1 MYLPKNTKT
10 KNPKKAS
17 KVLPKLSKPTKS
29 HEIVETNNITVFS
42 HRRLQAKHRTKS
54 VTNAVVITK
63 TVDTP
68 PAAVKS
74 VDEALEVK
82 ETLVAET
89 IEETFVEETEEL
101 SEEETLDLSA
111 LTKKQLIEVAKEQ
124 KVTYKNL
131 NKTELI
137 EALTIVMG

>member
-10 KNPKKAS
+10 KNTKKAS
-17 KVLPKLSKPTKS
+17 KVLPKLNRPTKNR
-29 HEIVETNNITVFS
+29 ELVETNNITVFS
-42 HRRLQAKHRTKS
+42 DRRLQSKHRTKM
-54 VTNAVVITK
+54 VKNKVIIAK

-68 PAAVKS
+68 PTTVKS

-82 ETLVAET
+82 ETIVEDT
-89 IEETFVEETEEL
+89 VEETLVEEA
-101 SEEETLDLSA
+101 EEEKLDLST

-131 NKTELI
+131 NKTELL